1 MEARAVQA
9 LEYCKR
15 LKQQRIDEHKNLN
28 SQERPCRGL
37 TNREWYQSITRQ
49 KTTFSKGKK
58 FASTRLWNH
67 NHVPT
72 EDGFLSLTIKI
83 KSRR

>member
-1 MEARAVQA
+1 MEAAAVIA
-9 LEYCKR
+9 HEYCKR
-15 LKQQRIDEHKNLN
+15 YKQNIISEHKRLNAHERPCHGLN
-28 SQERPCRGL
+28 SQE
-37 TNREWYQSITRQ
+37 WMKSITRQ
-49 KTTFSKGKK
+49 KTVFSKGKK

-83 KSRR
+83 K

>member
-1 MEARAVQA
+1 MEAAAVIA
-9 LEYCKR
+9 HEYCKR
-15 LKQQRIDEHKNLN
+15 YKQQRIIEHKLLN
-28 SQERPCRGL
+28 ISERPCRGL
-37 TNREWYQSITRQ
+37 NSREWFKLETRQ
-49 KTTFSKGKK
+49 KTVFSKGKK

-83 KSRR
+83 K

>member
-1 MEARAVQA
+1 MEAAA
-9 LEYCKR
+9 ISAHEYCKELKRQR
-15 LKQQRIDEHKNLN
+15 LNEHRRLN
-28 SQERPCRGL
+28 SHERPCGGL
-37 TNREWYQSITRQ
+37 TNQEWFKSITKQ
-49 KTTFSKGKK
+49 KTVFSKGKK

-83 KSRR
+83 K